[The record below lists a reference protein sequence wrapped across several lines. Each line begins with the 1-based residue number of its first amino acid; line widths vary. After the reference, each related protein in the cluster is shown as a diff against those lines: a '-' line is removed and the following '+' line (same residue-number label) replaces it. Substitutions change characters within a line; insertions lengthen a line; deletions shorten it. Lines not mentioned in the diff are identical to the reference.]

1 MAENRRRRFFG
12 IGELGMR
19 IILAFLAVAFASVLV
34 DVIIT
39 ATVTDMDFDQF
50 ILGQEHDAAQTA
62 AVAAGVAYAD
72 HGGWQNAPL
81 KPVLSGLE
89 HTEIRLTDSAGRL
102 VARSPGFGTDNVSP
116 SAQAPV
122 IVAGH
127 HVGTVMLRFSHSG
140 LDAAITR
147 LEAQRWW
154 VRIYAAGIAV
164 LIALFVSTLIS
175 RRITAPIDRTL
186 AAMRARSAGHRETR
200 IADPRAVG
208 ELGELLAGYN
218 EVSDSV
224 DRQERAQRNL
234 VADVA
239 HELRTPAAVL
249 QAGHEAMLD
258 GITEPTTENLS
269 SLHDEVLRLGRS
281 LEALRGLAAAE
292 AAALQLRLIP
302 HDLAAVAAD
311 TATALATPVDVAGL
325 QLSSRLSK
333 TMVLCD
339 YERMREV
346 ITNLLTN
353 AIKYTP
359 AGGDIRLEV
368 GPDAGDRARLRVID
382 GGVGIPPD
390 ELPHVTERFF
400 RGRSSSGM
408 AAGTGLGLT
417 IAAELVRA
425 QHGELEITS
434 EPGHGTQVTVTLPQA
449 AAETRNAQDGPPH
462 HPHRPEHLRMPGRR
476 SHRG

>member
-1 MAENRRRRFFG
+1 
-12 IGELGMR
+12 MR
-19 IILAFLAVAFASVLV
+19 IILAFLLVAFASVLV
-34 DVIIT
+34 DSIIT
-39 ATVTDMDFDQF
+39 ATMTNTDFDQF
-50 ILGQEHDAAQTA
+50 VLGQEHDAAQTA
-62 AVAAGVAYAD
+62 AVASGMAYAD
-72 HGGWQNAPL
+72 HGGWQGAPL
-81 KPVLSGLE
+81 EPVLAGLE
-89 HTEIRLTDSAGRL
+89 HTEVEITDSAGGV
-102 VARSPGFGTDNVSP
+102 VAKSPGFGTDTVNP
-116 SAQAPV
+116 SAHAPV

-127 HVGTVMLRFSHSG
+127 RVGTVTLRFNHSG
-140 LDAAITR
+140 LDAAIAR

-164 LIALFVSTLIS
+164 LIALVVSALMS

-186 AAMRARSAGHRETR
+186 TAMRTRAAGHRETR
-200 IADPRAVG
+200 ISDLRAVG

-269 SLHDEVLRLGRS
+269 SLHDEVLRLGHS
-281 LEALRGLAAAE
+281 LEALRALAAAE
-292 AAALQLRLIP
+292 AAALQLQLVP

-311 TATALATPVDVAGL
+311 AAAALAAPVDMAGL
-325 QLSSRLSK
+325 QLSPKLSK
-333 TMVLCD
+333 TMVMCD

-359 AGGDIRLEV
+359 AGGEVQLEV
-368 GPDAGDRARLRVID
+368 GPDAGHHALLRVID

-400 RGRSSSGM
+400 RGKGTAGM
-408 AAGTGLGLT
+408 VAGTGLGLT

-425 QHGELEITS
+425 HHGELDITS
-434 EPGHGTQVTVTLPQA
+434 EPGQGTHVTMTLPLA
-449 AAETRNAQDGPPH
+449 PAPGPDADYGPH
-462 HPHRPEHLRMPGRR
+462 HRHHLPEHLRMPGRF

>member
-1 MAENRRRRFFG
+1 MTEHRRRRIFG
-12 IGELGMR
+12 IGELGTR
-19 IILAFLAVAFASVLV
+19 IILAFLIVAFASVIV

-39 ATVTDMDFDQF
+39 TTVTDMDFDQF
-50 ILGQEHDAAQTA
+50 VLGQEHDAAQAA

-72 HGGWQNAPL
+72 HGGWQHAPL

-89 HTEIRLTDSAGRL
+89 HAEIRVTDSAGGL
-102 VARSPGFGTDNVSP
+102 VAKSPGFGADSISP
-116 SAQAPV
+116 SARAPV
-122 IVAGH
+122 IVAGQ
-127 HVGTVMLRFSHSG
+127 HVGTVTLRFSHSG
-140 LDAAITR
+140 LDAAITQ

-154 VRIYAAGIAV
+154 VRIYAAGVAV
-164 LIALFVSTLIS
+164 LIALFVSVLVS

-186 AAMRARSAGHRETR
+186 AAMRARAAGHRETR
-200 IADPRAVG
+200 IEDPRAVG

-258 GITEPTTENLS
+258 GITEPSTENLS
-269 SLHDEVLRLGRS
+269 SLRDEVLRLGRS
-281 LEALRGLAAAE
+281 LEALRALAAAE
-292 AAALQLRLIP
+292 AAALQLRLVP
-302 HDLAAVAAD
+302 HDLAAVAAN
-311 TATALATPVDVAGL
+311 TAAALADPVDMAGL
-325 QLSSRLSK
+325 RLSCKLSK

-339 YERMREV
+339 YGRMQEV

-359 AGGDIRLEV
+359 AGGEIQLEV
-368 GPDAGDRARLRVID
+368 GPDAGHRARLRVID

-417 IAAELVRA
+417 IVAELVRA
-425 QHGELEITS
+425 HHGELDITS
-434 EPGHGTQVTVTLPQA
+434 EPGHGTQVTMTLPQA
-449 AAETRNAQDGPPH
+449 PSEARGADDGPPH
-462 HPHRPEHLRMPGRR
+462 RPRKPEHLRMPGRS
-476 SHRG
+476 SHRS

>member
-1 MAENRRRRFFG
+1 MTDYPRRRFLG

-19 IILAFLAVAFASVLV
+19 IILAFLVVAFASVLV

-39 ATVTDMDFDQF
+39 TAVTDMDFDQF
-50 ILGQEHDAAQTA
+50 VLGQEHDAARTA
-62 AVAAGVAYAD
+62 AVAAGLAYAD
-72 HGGWQNAPL
+72 HGGWQDAPL

-89 HTEIRLTDSAGRL
+89 HTEIQVTDSTGGL
-102 VARSPGFGTDNVSP
+102 VAKSPGFGTDSAAP

-127 HVGTVMLRFSHSG
+127 HVGTVTLRFSHSG

-154 VRIYAAGIAV
+154 VRIYAAGTAV
-164 LIALFVSTLIS
+164 VIALFVSALVS

-186 AAMRARSAGHRETR
+186 AAMRSRAAGHRETR
-200 IADPRAVG
+200 IADLRAVG
-208 ELGELLAGYN
+208 ELGELLAAYN

-281 LEALRGLAAAE
+281 LEALRALAAAE
-292 AAALQLRLIP
+292 AAALQLRLVP
-302 HDLAAVAAD
+302 HDLAAVASD
-311 TATALATPVDVAGL
+311 TAATLAAPVDMAGL
-325 QLSSRLSK
+325 QLSSKLSK

-359 AGGDIRLEV
+359 AGGQIQLEV
-368 GPDAGDRARLRVID
+368 RPDAGHRALLRVTD
-382 GGVGIPPD
+382 SGVGIPPD
-390 ELPHVTERFF
+390 ELPRVTERFF
-400 RGRSSSGM
+400 RGRTSAGM
-408 AAGTGLGLT
+408 VAGTGLGLT
-417 IAAELVRA
+417 ITAELVRA
-425 QHGELEITS
+425 HHGELDITS
-434 EPGHGTQVTVTLPQA
+434 EPGCGTQVTMTLPPA
-449 AAETRNAQDGPPH
+449 PTEARGADTGG
-462 HPHRPEHLRMPGRR
+462 PHRHHLPDHLHLPGR
-476 SHRG
+476 SGHRG

>member
-1 MAENRRRRFFG
+1 
-12 IGELGMR
+12 MR
-19 IILAFLAVAFASVLV
+19 IILAFLLVAFASVLV
-34 DVIIT
+34 DAIIT
-39 ATVTDMDFDQF
+39 ATMTNMDLNEFV
-50 ILGQEHDAAQTA
+50 LGQEHDSAQTA
-62 AVAAGVAYAD
+62 AVAAGMAYAD
-72 HGGWQNAPL
+72 HGGWQVAPL
-81 KPVLSGLE
+81 KPVLSGLQ
-89 HTEIRLTDSAGRL
+89 HTEIRITDSAGGV
-102 VARSPGFGTDNVSP
+102 VAASPGFGTDTVSP
-116 SAQAPV
+116 SARAPV

-127 HVGTVMLRFSHSG
+127 HVGTVTLRFSHSG
-140 LDAAITR
+140 LDAAIAR

-154 VRIYAAGIAV
+154 VRIYAGAIAV
-164 LIALFVSTLIS
+164 VIALVVSVPVS

-186 AAMRARSAGHRETR
+186 TAMRTRAAGHRETR
-200 IADPRAVG
+200 ISDLRAVG

-269 SLHDEVLRLGRS
+269 SLHDEVLRLGHS
-281 LEALRGLAAAE
+281 LEALRALAAAE
-292 AAALQLRLIP
+292 AAALQLRLVP

-311 TATALATPVDVAGL
+311 AAAALAAPVDMAGL
-325 QLSSRLSK
+325 QLSSELSK

-346 ITNLLTN
+346 ITNLVTN

-359 AGGDIRLEV
+359 AGGEIRLEV
-368 GPDAGDRARLRVID
+368 GPDAGHRAILRVTD

-400 RGRSSSGM
+400 RGRGSAGM
-408 AAGTGLGLT
+408 VAGTGLGLT

-425 QHGELEITS
+425 HHGELDITS
-434 EPGHGTQVTVTLPQA
+434 EQGHGTQVTITLPQA
-449 AAETRNAQDGPPH
+449 PTETPGADDGPH
-462 HPHRPEHLRMPGRR
+462 HRHHLPEHLRLPGRF

>member
-1 MAENRRRRFFG
+1 MTDYRRRRFLG

-19 IILAFLAVAFASVLV
+19 IILAFLVVAFASVLV

-50 ILGQEHDAAQTA
+50 VLGQEHDAAQTA
-62 AVAAGVAYAD
+62 AVAAGLAYAD
-72 HGGWQNAPL
+72 HGGWQDAPL

-89 HTEIRLTDSAGRL
+89 HTEIRVTDSTGGL

-127 HVGTVMLRFSHSG
+127 HVGTVTLRFNHSG

-164 LIALFVSTLIS
+164 VIALFVSALVS
-175 RRITAPIDRTL
+175 RRVTAPIDRTL
-186 AAMRARSAGHRETR
+186 AAMRSRAAGHRETR
-200 IADPRAVG
+200 IADLRAIG
-208 ELGELLAGYN
+208 ELGELLAAYN

-281 LEALRGLAAAE
+281 LEALRALAAAE
-292 AAALQLRLIP
+292 AAALQLRLVP
-302 HDLAAVAAD
+302 HDFAAVAAD
-311 TATALATPVDVAGL
+311 AAATLAAPVDMAGL
-325 QLSSRLSK
+325 QLSSKLSK

-359 AGGDIRLEV
+359 AGGVIQLEV
-368 GPDAGDRARLRVID
+368 GPEAGHRAILRVTD

-400 RGRSSSGM
+400 RGRTSQDM

-417 IAAELVRA
+417 IAAELMRA
-425 QHGELEITS
+425 HHGELGITS
-434 EPGHGTQVTVTLPQA
+434 EPGRGTQVTITLPQVPA
-449 AAETRNAQDGPPH
+449 KPPGADDGPPRRH
-462 HPHRPEHLRMPGRR
+462 HLPEHLHMPGRF

>member
-1 MAENRRRRFFG
+1 MNEQRRRRFFG

-19 IILAFLAVAFASVLV
+19 IILAFLIVAFASVLV
-34 DVIIT
+34 DVVIT
-39 ATVTDMDFDQF
+39 TTVTDMDFDQF
-50 ILGQEHDAAQTA
+50 VLGQEHDAAQTA

-89 HTEIRLTDSAGRL
+89 HTEIRVTDSAGRL
-102 VARSPGFGTDNVSP
+102 VAKSPGFGTDKATP

-122 IVAGH
+122 IVAGQ
-127 HVGTVMLRFSHSG
+127 HVGTVTLRFSHSG

-164 LIALFVSTLIS
+164 LIALFVSALVS

-186 AAMRARSAGHRETR
+186 AAMRARAAGHRETR
-200 IADPRAVG
+200 IADLRAIG
-208 ELGELLAGYN
+208 ELGELLAAYN

-269 SLHDEVLRLGRS
+269 SLHDEVLRLVRS
-281 LEALRGLAAAE
+281 LEALRALAAAE
-292 AAALQLRLIP
+292 AAALQLRLVP
-302 HDLAAVAAD
+302 HDLAQLAAS
-311 TATALATPVDVAGL
+311 TADGLAAPVDMAGL
-325 QLSSRLSK
+325 QLSSELTK

-339 YERMREV
+339 YERTREV

-359 AGGDIRLEV
+359 AGGEIKLEV
-368 GPDAGDRARLRVID
+368 RADAGNRAVLRVTD

-417 IAAELVRA
+417 IVAELLRA
-425 QHGELEITS
+425 QHGELDITS
-434 EPGHGTQVTVTLPQA
+434 EPGRGTQVTMRLPESSA
-449 AAETRNAQDGPPH
+449 DARSAEADL
-462 HPHRPEHLRMPGRR
+462 PHRRHLPEHLRLPGRP

>member
-1 MAENRRRRFFG
+1 MTEHRPRRLFG

-19 IILAFLAVAFASVLV
+19 IIIAFLIVAFASVLV
-34 DVIIT
+34 DVAIT
-39 ATVTDMDFDQF
+39 ATVSDMYFDQF
-50 ILGQEHDAAQTA
+50 VLGQQRDAAQTA

-72 HGGWQNAPL
+72 HGGWQDAPL

-89 HTEIRLTDSAGRL
+89 HTEIRVTDSAGHL
-102 VARSPGFGTDNVSP
+102 VAKSPGFGADNRNP

-127 HVGTVMLRFSHSG
+127 HVGTVTLRFSHSG

-147 LEAQRWW
+147 LETQRWY

-164 LIALFVSTLIS
+164 LIALFVSALVS

-186 AAMRARSAGHRETR
+186 AAMRARTAGHRETR
-200 IADPRAVG
+200 IADLRAIG
-208 ELGELLAGYN
+208 ELGELLAAYN

-269 SLHDEVLRLGRS
+269 SLHDEVLRLVRS
-281 LEALRGLAAAE
+281 LEALRALAAAE
-292 AAALQLRLIP
+292 AAALQLRLVP
-302 HDLAAVAAD
+302 HDLAELAAS
-311 TATALATPVDVAGL
+311 TAAGLAAPVDMAGL
-325 QLSSRLSK
+325 RLSSQL
-333 TMVLCD
+333 TTTTVLCD
-339 YERMREV
+339 YERTREV

-359 AGGDIRLEV
+359 AGGEIKLEV
-368 GPDAGDRARLRVID
+368 WPDAGNRAVLRVTD

-400 RGRSSSGM
+400 RGRSSSEM
-408 AAGTGLGLT
+408 ATGTGLGLT
-417 IAAELVRA
+417 IAAELLRA
-425 QHGELEITS
+425 QHGELDIAS
-434 EPGHGTQVTVTLPQA
+434 EPGRGTQVTMTLPQSSA
-449 AAETRNAQDGPPH
+449 DARTAEAGPPH
-462 HPHRPEHLRMPGRR
+462 RRHLPEHLRLPGRPNP
-476 SHRG
+476 RG

>member
-1 MAENRRRRFFG
+1 MTEHRRRRFFG

-19 IILAFLAVAFASVLV
+19 IILAFLLAAFASVLV
-34 DVIIT
+34 EAVIT
-39 ATVTDMDFDQF
+39 ATMTNTDFDQF
-50 ILGQEHDAAQTA
+50 VLGQEHDAAQTA
-62 AVAAGVAYAD
+62 AVAAGIAYAD
-72 HGGWQNAPL
+72 HGGWQAAPL

-89 HTEIRLTDSAGRL
+89 HTQIRVTDSAGGV
-102 VARSPGFGTDNVSP
+102 VAKSPGFGTDNVSP

-127 HVGTVMLRFSHSG
+127 QVGTVTLRFGHSG
-140 LDAAITR
+140 LDAAIAR

-154 VRIYAAGIAV
+154 VRIYAGGIAV
-164 LIALFVSTLIS
+164 LIALVVSVAIS

-186 AAMRARSAGHRETR
+186 AAMRTRAAGHRETR
-200 IADPRAVG
+200 ITDVRAVG
-208 ELGELLAGYN
+208 ELGELLAAYN
-218 EVSDSV
+218 EVSDAV

-269 SLHDEVLRLGRS
+269 SLHDEVLRLGNR
-281 LEALRGLAAAE
+281 LEALRALAAAE
-292 AAALQLRLIP
+292 AAALQVRLVP
-302 HDLAAVAAD
+302 HDLAAVAAN
-311 TATALATPVDVAGL
+311 TAAALAAPVDMAGL
-325 QLSSRLSK
+325 QLSSKLSK

-359 AGGDIRLEV
+359 AGGEIQLEV
-368 GPDAGDRARLRVID
+368 RPDAGHRALLRVTD
-382 GGVGIPPD
+382 GGIGIPPD

-400 RGRSSSGM
+400 RGRSSAGM
-408 AAGTGLGLT
+408 VGGTGLGLT

-425 QHGELEITS
+425 HHGELDITS
-434 EPGHGTQVTVTLPQA
+434 EPGHGTQVTMTLPQA
-449 AAETRNAQDGPPH
+449 PAETPGADDEPPH
-462 HPHRPEHLRMPGRR
+462 RHHLPEHLRLPGRS

>member
-1 MAENRRRRFFG
+1 MTDVRRRRFLG

-19 IILAFLAVAFASVLV
+19 IILAFLAVAFASVVV
-34 DVIIT
+34 DAVIT
-39 ATVTDMDFDQF
+39 ATVTNMDFDQF

-72 HGGWQNAPL
+72 HGGWQSAPL

-89 HTEIRLTDSAGRL
+89 HAEIQVTDSAGGL
-102 VARSPGFGTDNVSP
+102 VVESPGFRTDNVSP
-116 SAQAPV
+116 SAHAPV
-122 IVAGH
+122 VVAGR
-127 HVGTVMLRFSHSG
+127 HVGSVMLRFSHSG
-140 LDAAITR
+140 LDAAIAR

-164 LIALFVSTLIS
+164 LIALVVSVLVS
-175 RRITAPIDRTL
+175 RRITAPINRTL
-186 AAMRARSAGHRETR
+186 AAMRDRAAGHRETR

-239 HELRTPAAVL
+239 HQLRTPTAVL

-281 LEALRGLAAAE
+281 LEALRALAAAE
-292 AAALQLRLIP
+292 AAALQLRLVP
-302 HDLAAVAAD
+302 HDLAAIAAN
-311 TATALATPVDVAGL
+311 TAAALADQVDAAGL
-325 QLSSRLSK
+325 QLSCKLSR
-333 TMVLCD
+333 TMVRCD
-339 YERMREV
+339 YERMREL

-353 AIKYTP
+353 ALKYTP
-359 AGGDIRLEV
+359 AGGEIQLEV
-368 GPDAGDRARLRVID
+368 GPDAGHGARLRVTD
-382 GGVGIPPD
+382 GGVGIPAD

-400 RGRSSSGM
+400 RGRSSPGM

-417 IAAELVRA
+417 IVVELVRA
-425 QHGELEITS
+425 HHGELDISS
-434 EPGHGTQVTVTLPQA
+434 EPGRGTQVTVTLPQA
-449 AAETRNAQDGPPH
+449 AADSRGAPEGPPRRH
-462 HPHRPEHLRMPGRR
+462 HLPEHLRMPGRS